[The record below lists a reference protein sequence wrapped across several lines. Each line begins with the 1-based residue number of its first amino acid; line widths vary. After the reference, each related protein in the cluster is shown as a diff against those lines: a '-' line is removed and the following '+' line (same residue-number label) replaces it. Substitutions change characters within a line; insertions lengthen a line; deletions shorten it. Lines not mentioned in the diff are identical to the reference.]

1 MILLLVMEGYY
12 SLWRIGKR
20 VLNPFNNSCY
30 LASIR
35 FNQNLL
41 IDVRTAMR
49 EMKRRS
55 HILNNR
61 VDLKAAPAS
70 FSAFLFRV
78 RHAASSR
85 YVFSKSQFHSPFH
98 PASPRAATSWNA
110 STPVFFFS
118 PSPCCDDVEEL
129 PRKPVVCVCV
139 GVGVRVS
146 QRVLTSS

>member
-12 SLWRIGKR
+12 SLWHIGKR

-78 RHAASSR
+78 RHAASSH
-85 YVFSKSQFHSPFH
+85 YVFSKSQFHSLIILRARGLPPPETRARLFFLFLLR
-98 PASPRAATSWNA
+98 PAVMTSKSCQENL
-110 STPVFFFS
+110 SCVF
-118 PSPCCDDVEEL
+118 VL
-129 PRKPVVCVCV
+129 VLVCVCLSV
-139 GVGVRVS
+139 C
-146 QRVLTSS
+146 

>member
-85 YVFSKSQFHSPFH
+85 YVFSKSQFHSLIILRARGLPPPETRARLFFLFLLR
-98 PASPRAATSWNA
+98 PAVMTSKSCQENL
-110 STPVFFFS
+110 SCVF
-118 PSPCCDDVEEL
+118 VL
-129 PRKPVVCVCV
+129 VLVCVCLSV
-139 GVGVRVS
+139 C
-146 QRVLTSS
+146 

>member
-110 STPVFFFS
+110 STPFFS
-118 PSPCCDDVEEL
+118 FLLCPAVMTSKSCQENLSCVFVL
-129 PRKPVVCVCV
+129 VLVCVCLSV
-139 GVGVRVS
+139 C
-146 QRVLTSS
+146 